1 MSTLF
6 LCCVVEMFDIS
17 DKNQS
22 DPVRGW
28 DEHLIHLSGTVRQHF
43 TGVHFTSARVGC
55 TVHLVLSADLT
66 NFKLDSVQLR
76 GAYPMDAD
84 LRGNSNSRPTRLI
97 SPNFLVMAL
106 LRVLKAAVVLCP
118 AVDKVSEVFL

>member
-84 LRGNSNSRPTRLI
+84 LRKHEEDREQDSSSTNNDLLNNSKCTARQVIKTHLYIHS
-97 SPNFLVMAL
+97 
-106 LRVLKAAVVLCP
+106 
-118 AVDKVSEVFL
+118 